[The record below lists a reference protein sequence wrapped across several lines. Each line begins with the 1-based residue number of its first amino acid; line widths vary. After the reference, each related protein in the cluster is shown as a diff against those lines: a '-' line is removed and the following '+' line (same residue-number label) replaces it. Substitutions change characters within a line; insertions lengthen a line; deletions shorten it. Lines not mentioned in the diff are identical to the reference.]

1 MSRVEILQKMQLVIQ
16 EQMGKEDIVLTEATK
31 LDDLGV
37 DSIELMEFIINLEDE
52 FDLEISDDT
61 IDHMVKVADLLDYLS
76 EELNKDKMRIIKDVE
91 KEENY
96 EDCFCR
102 KSQQWKDDHVQCTY
116 RQE

>member
-1 MSRVEILQKMQLVIQ
+1 MSIVEILQKMQLVIQ
-16 EQMGKEDIVLTEATK
+16 EQMGKEDIVLTEVTK

-76 EELNKDKMRIIKDVE
+76 GELIKE
-91 KEENY
+91 
-96 EDCFCR
+96 
-102 KSQQWKDDHVQCTY
+102 
-116 RQE
+116 

>member
-16 EQMGKEDIVLTEATK
+16 EQMGKEDIVLTESTK

-76 EELNKDKMRIIKDVE
+76 EKLNKE
-91 KEENY
+91 
-96 EDCFCR
+96 
-102 KSQQWKDDHVQCTY
+102 
-116 RQE
+116 

>member
-52 FDLEISDDT
+52 FAL
-61 IDHMVKVADLLDYLS
+61 
-76 EELNKDKMRIIKDVE
+76 
-91 KEENY
+91 
-96 EDCFCR
+96 
-102 KSQQWKDDHVQCTY
+102 
-116 RQE
+116 

>member
-1 MSRVEILQKMQLVIQ
+1 MSIVEILQKMQLVIQ
-16 EQMGKEDIVLTEATK
+16 EQMGKQDIVLTEVTK

-76 EELNKDKMRIIKDVE
+76 GELNKE
-91 KEENY
+91 
-96 EDCFCR
+96 
-102 KSQQWKDDHVQCTY
+102 
-116 RQE
+116 

>member
-16 EQMGKEDIVLTEATK
+16 EQMGKEDVVLTEDTK

-76 EELNKDKMRIIKDVE
+76 EKLNKE
-91 KEENY
+91 
-96 EDCFCR
+96 
-102 KSQQWKDDHVQCTY
+102 
-116 RQE
+116 

>member
-16 EQMGKEDIVLTEATK
+16 EQMGKEDIVLTESTK

-76 EELNKDKMRIIKDVE
+76 GELNKE
-91 KEENY
+91 
-96 EDCFCR
+96 
-102 KSQQWKDDHVQCTY
+102 
-116 RQE
+116 

>member
-16 EQMGKEDIVLTEATK
+16 EQMGKEDIVLTESTK

-61 IDHMVKVADLLDYLS
+61 IDHMVNVADLLDYLS
-76 EELNKDKMRIIKDVE
+76 EELNKE
-91 KEENY
+91 
-96 EDCFCR
+96 
-102 KSQQWKDDHVQCTY
+102 
-116 RQE
+116 